1 MLYARGD
8 EDLRELL
15 AAKLMDKIGFSHS
28 DVILATDENGE
39 NGCLS
44 VNILNENEEFVEPS
58 KERIQYRAINIK
70 ELNARREN
78 DFIFSTNEIHEIS
91 KETPLTLRDR
101 VTVSLCK
108 IKNKILGRDR
118 DE

>member
-1 MLYARGD
+1 
-8 EDLRELL
+8 
-15 AAKLMDKIGFSHS
+15 MD
-28 DVILATDENGE
+28 
-39 NGCLS
+39 C
-44 VNILNENEEFVEPS
+44 
-58 KERIQYRAINIK
+58 IK

>member
-58 KERIQYRAINIK
+58 KERIQYRAINNID
-70 ELNARREN
+70 
-78 DFIFSTNEIHEIS
+78 DFINFDLEQIS
-91 KETPLTLRDR
+91 SIPSINSEDLRMRKEYLLKYLLISAFTRRNL
-101 VTVSLCK
+101 
-108 IKNKILGRDR
+108 
-118 DE
+118 